1 MLETKSKPVMAR
13 KITLPGQKG
22 QDEDDDGIAN
32 LSNEDAPLTATFHV
46 HQSILASVS
55 TYFQSQF
62 CKQL

>member
-1 MLETKSKPVMAR
+1 MAR

-55 TYFQSQF
+55 KYFQSQF
-62 CKQL
+62 CKQM